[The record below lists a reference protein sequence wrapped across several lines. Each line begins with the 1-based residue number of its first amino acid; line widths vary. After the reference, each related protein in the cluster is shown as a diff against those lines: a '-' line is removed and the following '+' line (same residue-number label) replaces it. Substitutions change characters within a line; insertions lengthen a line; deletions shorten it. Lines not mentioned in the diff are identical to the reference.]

1 MPVSEAILVGIRL
14 RPLNA
19 REQGQKVSTTCE
31 GDVVN
36 VVSADKSKVGKFQMD
51 AAMDSSID
59 RNSPNYW
66 TQERV
71 YNFFGKRMI
80 EHALQG
86 FHSAVFAYGQTG
98 TGKTTTVMG
107 DLDPPSEHGLLLRLL
122 ADLLK
127 RGSEIRTSGGIAS
140 VKIQMLEVYNEKVK
154 DLLSPHATAGGK
166 EEKNKLEIHVHP
178 QHGVYVKD
186 SVENEITEIKEAFKI
201 IEFGNTMKTVAAT
214 AMNKQSSRAHTV
226 VKLYIETKE
235 SGSSSTNL
243 SEVFVVDLAGRE
255 NERTTLVTGERLVE
269 LTFINRS
276 LLWLS
281 SCITALGKSKP
292 KAPKSSPRSEE
303 TPRSS
308 PRADSKA
315 PKSSPRSEEAQA
327 ETSSSGKTNP
337 KSMGANQ
344 MAKFRNSKLTLLL
357 YNALSG
363 NSRTAMIGTLSP
375 AACNYD
381 ETMSTMNFASTVKS
395 IKLEASAA
403 TSVNKDE
410 VVNQLKEE
418 LQKMKEKMQKEKHV
432 DEGHYHSVHGLLQ
445 RHSKTSDELQAEIE
459 EAARMREEA
468 LQRLHVKHLGGGDA
482 TTGNK
487 KPKLPYLSKRSDD
500 PALHGKFCF
509 HIPQDA
515 NFSMG
520 SGHGCN
526 FQIGGLG
533 VKDLTCLLHHDADGS
548 LFIRAGSKQVEVEV
562 NGTRISVQPR
572 QLANGDIITLGHAH
586 DFDVVCAHN
595 PFVQSLESVDEAQPD
610 GEQPVA
616 RRRVSVS
623 SARMNEIVIWMVVG
637 DARASDPQHADEA
650 KEYYK
655 LLRGIDQERHG
666 STIVW
671 NSWVNN
677 ARKAAKKVAEANAI
691 TQELAH
697 SIENEEFQLAMEAPV
712 ISNGFG
718 YMDLP
723 QFCVR
728 LVKKLP
734 RVKRLWNL
742 VRQSY
747 LPSQKINW
755 SHFIDQKKGAGFP
768 DASISERDSGE
779 RLICVWTYNKF
790 CERLDQMRNIYEE
803 FHDHPEHFEEH
814 LQFNPW
820 LEFGPVE
827 MMEQD
832 TWMKQSVDALNNKRH
847 LLKRRKEEAA
857 ARRKSIKQELTKLRA
872 VPKMQLAEVP
882 PLESSE
888 NASKSPR
895 AVIKRCQNL
904 IAHNKILVD
913 NLTKVASM
921 AM

>member
-31 GDVVN
+31 GDVVH
-36 VVSADKSKVGKFQMD
+36 VVNADKSKLGKFQMD

-127 RGSEIRTSGGIAS
+127 RGSEIRTGGGVAG

-154 DLLSPHATAGGK
+154 DLLSPKATAGGK
-166 EEKNKLEIHVHP
+166 EDKNKLEIHVHP

-186 SVENEITEIKEAFKI
+186 AVETEITEIKEAFKL

-292 KAPKSSPRSEE
+292 KGPKDGSKTPRDSSKTPRSE
-303 TPRSS
+303 
-308 PRADSKA
+308 SKA
-315 PKSSPRSEEAQA
+315 PTPRSEEAQPG
-327 ETSSSGKTNP
+327 TTIRSSPRSGKTDP
-337 KSMGANQ
+337 KSAGVNQ

-375 AACNYD
+375 AECNYD

-410 VVNQLKEE
+410 LVKQLKDE
-418 LQKMKEKMQKEKHV
+418 LQKMKERMQKEKHI
-432 DEGHYHSVHGLLQ
+432 DEGHFHSVHGLLQ
-445 RHSKTSDELQAEIE
+445 RHSRTSEELQAEIE
-459 EAARMREEA
+459 EANRMREDALARLNQLHFGGKEA
-468 LQRLHVKHLGGGDA
+468 A
-482 TTGNK
+482 AGNK
-487 KPKLPYLSKRSDD
+487 KPRLPYLSKRSDD
-500 PALHGKFCF
+500 PALNGKVCF
-509 HIPQDA
+509 HIPQDT

-520 SGHGCN
+520 SGNGCN

-533 VKDLTCLLHHDADGS
+533 VKELTCLLHHDSDGS
-548 LFIRAGSKQVEVEV
+548 LFIRASSKKVEVEV
-562 NGTRISVQPR
+562 NGTRISEQPR
-572 QLANGDIITLGHAH
+572 QLGNGDIITLGHAH
-586 DFDVVCAHN
+586 DFDVVCVHN
-595 PFVQSLESVDEAQPD
+595 PSVQSLETVDGPEPLSA
-610 GEQPVA
+610 
-616 RRRVSVS
+616 RRVSLQS
-623 SARMNEIVIWMVVG
+623 TRMNEVVIWMVIG
-637 DARASDPQHADEA
+637 SERSADPQHADEA

-655 LLRGIDQERHG
+655 FQRGIDQERHG
-666 STIVW
+666 STTAV

-691 TQELAH
+691 TQELAQ
-697 SIENEEFQLAMEAPV
+697 SIENDEFQLAMEAP
-712 ISNGFG
+712 IMTNGFG
-718 YMDLP
+718 YLDLP
-723 QFCVR
+723 HFVVR

-734 RVKRLWNL
+734 RVKQLWNL
-742 VRQSY
+742 VRKNFLQT
-747 LPSQKINW
+747 QRVNW
-755 SHFIDQKKGAGFP
+755 AHALDEKRGAGYP
-768 DASISERDSGE
+768 DAELTERDSGE
-779 RLICVWTYNKF
+779 RLICVWTYHKF

-803 FHDHPEHFEEH
+803 FHDHPEHFAEH

-820 LEFGPVE
+820 LEMGPVE
-827 MMEQD
+827 MMEHD
-832 TWMKQSVDALNNKRH
+832 TRMQQSMDALIKKRQQ
-847 LLKRRKEEAA
+847 LKSRTEAA
-857 ARRKSIKQELTKLRA
+857 VARRQSIKQELTKLRA
-872 VPKMQLAEVP
+872 APKLQLAEVP
-882 PLESSE
+882 SLDPSE
-888 NASKSPR
+888 NASQSPR

-904 IAHNKILVD
+904 IVHNKILVD
-913 NLTKVASM
+913 NFTKMASM